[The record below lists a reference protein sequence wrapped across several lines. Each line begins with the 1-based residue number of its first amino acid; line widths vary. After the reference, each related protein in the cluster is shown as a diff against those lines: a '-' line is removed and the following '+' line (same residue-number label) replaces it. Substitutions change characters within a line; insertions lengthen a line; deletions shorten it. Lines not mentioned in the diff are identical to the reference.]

1 MSSSKLIAM
10 IPARIGSTRLKMK
23 NLALI
28 AGKPMI
34 AYAIESAKA
43 SGVFNKVVL
52 NSDSHVF
59 EKIAEE
65 YECEFYLRPEN
76 LGKSSTKSDD
86 VVLDFIVQY
95 GGDIV
100 VWVNPISPLQT
111 AQEIKE
117 VVSYFQKNNFDSLI
131 TVKKEQVHCVLDEKP
146 INFSLE
152 GKFVQTQDLTPV
164 QSFVYS
170 LMIWKTNTFL
180 NAMKLQG
187 HAILHGKIGYYPVS
201 KMSAIIIK
209 TEEDLLLV
217 DFITRSRKER
227 TNITYHSSAPLL

>member
-1 MSSSKLIAM
+1 MVAKVMSSSKLIAM

-76 LGKSSTKSDD
+76 LGKSSTKSEFFGFRG
-86 VVLDFIVQY
+86 L
-95 GGDIV
+95 G
-100 VWVNPISPLQT
+100 NPPLVMNRSAT
-111 AQEIKE
+111 RGVA
-117 VVSYFQKNNFDSLI
+117 
-131 TVKKEQVHCVLDEKP
+131 
-146 INFSLE
+146 
-152 GKFVQTQDLTPV
+152 
-164 QSFVYS
+164 
-170 LMIWKTNTFL
+170 FL
-180 NAMKLQG
+180 AELC
-187 HAILHGKIGYYPVS
+187 
-201 KMSAIIIK
+201 
-209 TEEDLLLV
+209 
-217 DFITRSRKER
+217 
-227 TNITYHSSAPLL
+227 